1 MAKAPAWTPAEVQI
15 LRDLYPTRGLI
26 AAVAG
31 LPGRSDGAI
40 HQKANELGLKTN
52 AGSFRTGSFMEL
64 SEEAWR
70 LKREEGLSYSS
81 IGVVLGICEANATNA
96 VLYAQCVKAGH
107 RPIERTPGGKLLPEG
122 RDRLRV
128 LFRKGWTHRKIQEWT
143 GAPASML
150 TRERRRYA
158 VELKAKRLAPLPPIG
173 GGERY
178 SGAKIPRAIMR
189 EVERLYLEG
198 FGAARITRM
207 TGVSNTHCLRAR
219 AKLIKRL
226 KRVGKC
232 LPGCD
237 ATGVR
242 RVMRDHGRR
251 IPDTSIAK
259 FKRLI
264 REGETVA
271 RAAKL
276 SIIGRSS
283 ADKIVKAMIADGF
296 VLKTKPWRG
305 GERQARQLLNAPELP
320 GARWGIDRYRAHI
333 HAGKSHAQAMEQVK
347 AEWSGKMESQH
358 VDFAARRAQQKV
370 EQERPKS
377 FEEVVAAVERGAK
390 LVAAFRPTRAAPDV
404 TLGGVA
410 TGALG

>member
-1 MAKAPAWTPAEVQI
+1 MAKAPAWTPAEIQV
-15 LRDLYPTRGLI
+15 LRDLYPAQGLI

-40 HQKANELGLKTN
+40 HQKAHKLGLKTN
-52 AGSFRTGSFMEL
+52 ARSFRTGSFMEL
-64 SEEAWR
+64 SGEAWR

-96 VLYAQCVKAGH
+96 VLYAECVKAGH
-107 RPIERTPGGKLLPEG
+107 RTIERTAGGKLLPEG

-150 TRERRRYA
+150 TRERKRYSL
-158 VELKAKRLAPLPPIG
+158 ELKAKRLAPLPPIG
-173 GGERY
+173 GGERH
-178 SGAKIPRAIMR
+178 SGAKIPRAIIR

-198 FGAARITRM
+198 FGAARITKL
-207 TGVSNTHCLRAR
+207 TGVSNTHCLRVR
-219 AKLIKRL
+219 TKLIRRL
-226 KRVGKC
+226 KRAGKR

-237 ATGVR
+237 ETGVR
-242 RVMRDHGRR
+242 RVMKDHGRR

-264 REGETVA
+264 RQGETVA

-296 VLKTKPWRG
+296 VLVTKPWRG
-305 GERQARQLLNAPELP
+305 RARQAMQLLNAPELP

-333 HAGKSHAQAMEQVK
+333 HAGKPHAQAVELVR
-347 AEWSGKMESQH
+347 AEWTGKVEGQRAEYA
-358 VDFAARRAQQKV
+358 VLRAQRKI
-370 EQERPKS
+370 EQNRPKS
-377 FEEVVAAVERGAK
+377 FEEQVAAVERGAK
-390 LVAAFRPTRAAPDV
+390 LVAAFRPTRATPDM